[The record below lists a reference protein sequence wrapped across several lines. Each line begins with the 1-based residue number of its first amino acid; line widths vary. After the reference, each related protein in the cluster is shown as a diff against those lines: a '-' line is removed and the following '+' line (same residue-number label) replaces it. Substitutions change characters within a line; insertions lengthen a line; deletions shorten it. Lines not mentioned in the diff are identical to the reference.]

1 MNVSGEVQ
9 GTRAAFDPRRYHE
22 TVTGERTEV
31 AQRPPV
37 CAYLEVTNR
46 CNLLCTTCPR
56 TYEELEPPAD
66 MSWGLFTSIVDQ
78 LPDLARVVL
87 HGVGEPM
94 LVPNLPRMVKYLKER
109 GVYVLFN
116 TNGTVLSERNGRA
129 LIDAGLDELRVSLD
143 ASNRES
149 FKAIRGRDY
158 FGRIVRNV
166 RAFRE
171 LQVREGFARPQVSV
185 WLTGLKETVEQL
197 PAFVQVAAE
206 IGVKEVYL
214 QRLVF
219 FTESAIGMA
228 RPDQALFERLTQAEA
243 AYLKEAEDL
252 AHSLG
257 VTFSASGAA
266 TEPGLSLK
274 GSGDGSPWSLCRR
287 PWSLM
292 YFTANGRALPC
303 CIAPFS
309 QHGYD
314 NYTLGHA
321 GQQSL
326 HDIWNGSAYRE
337 FRAALLSDKPPKCCA
352 NCGLRWS
359 L

>member
-1 MNVSGEVQ
+1 MSVWSKAPA
-9 GTRAAFDPRRYHE
+9 TPFDPRRYHE
-22 TVTGERTEV
+22 QVAGERTAV
-31 AQRPPV
+31 AESPPV
-37 CAYLEVTNR
+37 CLYLEVTNR

-66 MSWGLFTSIVDQ
+66 MDWGLFTSIVDQ
-78 LPDLARVVL
+78 SPGLARAVL

-94 LVPNLPRMVKYLKER
+94 LVASLPKMVRYLKDR

-143 ASNRES
+143 ASNRKS

-158 FGRIVRNV
+158 FGRIIHNV

-171 LQVREGFARPQVSV
+171 LQEQGGHTKPQVSV
-185 WLTGLKETVEQL
+185 WLTGLKETVEEL
-197 PAFVQVAAE
+197 PAFVKVAADA
-206 IGVKEVYL
+206 GVKEVYL

-219 FTESAIGMA
+219 FAEKAFGKA
-228 RPDQALFERLTQAEA
+228 RPDQALFERLTQEEA
-243 AYLKEAEDL
+243 AYLKQAEDL
-252 AHSLG
+252 AHALG
-257 VTFSASGAA
+257 ITFSASGAA
-266 TEPGLSLK
+266 SEPGLSLK
-274 GSGDGSPWSLCRR
+274 GSGDSSPWSLCRR

-321 GQQSL
+321 GRQALQE
-326 HDIWNGSAYRE
+326 IWNGPAYRD
-337 FRAALLSDKPPKCCA
+337 FRASLLSDKPPRCCA
-352 NCGLRWS
+352 DCGLRWS